1 MSWVTSLML
10 HISLVE
16 DVDALIEPI
25 NVFFRSYPHSV
36 TGKMQSDTGLQ
47 QMSQLVPGGKMFGSN
62 IFVGAYNYF
71 PIDTFVEHLRSMPW
85 AEPEHS
91 QLFVMDEEDLS
102 FRVIPLGV

>member
-16 DVDALIEPI
+16 DVDTLIEPI

-36 TGKMQSDTGLQ
+36 NGQMHSDTGLQ

-71 PIDTFVEHLRSMPW
+71 PLDTFVEHLRSMPW

-91 QLFVMDEEDLS
+91 QLFVRDQEDLS
-102 FRVIPLGV
+102 FRVIPIGA